1 MTSIRAIL
9 GTLLA
14 FGALN
19 AFGGGYYGLAGAKG
33 VPTQWLAGSPFT
45 SYFIPS
51 LILFVI
57 VGGSL
62 LAASVA
68 VFAAW
73 RWASRMTVA
82 AALIVLGWITVQI
95 AIIGFV
101 SWLQPVTAIT
111 GVILL
116 GLAPTVSNTGPN
128 ESAAN

>member
-1 MTSIRAIL
+1 MTPARAIL
-9 GTLLA
+9 GSVLA

-19 AFGGGYYGLAGAKG
+19 AFGGGYYGIAGAKG

-45 SYFIPS
+45 SYFVPS

-116 GLAPTVSNTGPN
+116 GLAPTVSNADQTK
-128 ESAAN
+128 

>member
-1 MTSIRAIL
+1 MTPIRAIL

-14 FGALN
+14 FSALN

-62 LAASVA
+62 LAACAA
-68 VFAAW
+68 VFAAQ
-73 RWASRMTVA
+73 RWASRLTVA
-82 AALIVLGWITVQI
+82 AALIVLGWITVQV

-101 SWLQPVTAIT
+101 SWLQPVTAII

-116 GLAPTVSNTGPN
+116 GLAPTVSNTYR
-128 ESAAN
+128 ANG

>member
-1 MTSIRAIL
+1 MTPARAIL
-9 GTLLA
+9 GSVLA

-19 AFGGGYYGLAGAKG
+19 AFGGGYYGIAGAKG

-45 SYFIPS
+45 SYFVPS

-116 GLAPTVSNTGPN
+116 GLAPTVSNTYR
-128 ESAAN
+128 ANGALE